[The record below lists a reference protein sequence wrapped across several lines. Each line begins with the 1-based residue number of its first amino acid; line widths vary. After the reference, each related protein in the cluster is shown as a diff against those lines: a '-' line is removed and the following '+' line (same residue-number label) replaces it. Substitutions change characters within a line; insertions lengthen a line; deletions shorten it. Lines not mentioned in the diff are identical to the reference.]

1 MENENENKQNELMKV
16 INFLKLL
23 EIGDG
28 LKFISFDVNDGLKF
42 KNKNGEEV
50 KVSEVKDI
58 NTPVLIKSA
67 LPIGATSSTTTVA
80 EPKAEPEKKVDD
92 LPTDTSSTLK
102 PNEQHGAGF
111 YSDTSSVMYSSRK
124 SSKHLNSNIYSATSN
139 NSIKKMDGGS
149 FLSDTSSFNM
159 SMNSLKS
166 KNNNNRN
173 FNTDMYSETSVN
185 PIKNMK
191 GGIYSETSSFHEN
204 NIVYSKTSS
213 YNPNMSVNGGFKINN
228 NSDMYSATSNLG
240 LKGGFKLGQE
250 LSDAIDSTE
259 LKLSDSLDTNIFK
272 KSSQKGG
279 NVSSGNK
286 LKNKMKEIGIKS
298 TSTSSI
304 CE

>member
-1 MENENENKQNELMKV
+1 
-16 INFLKLL
+16 
-23 EIGDG
+23 
-28 LKFISFDVNDGLKF
+28 
-42 KNKNGEEV
+42 
-50 KVSEVKDI
+50 
-58 NTPVLIKSA
+58 
-67 LPIGATSSTTTVA
+67 
-80 EPKAEPEKKVDD
+80 
-92 LPTDTSSTLK
+92 
-102 PNEQHGAGF
+102 
-111 YSDTSSVMYSSRK
+111 
-124 SSKHLNSNIYSATSN
+124 
-139 NSIKKMDGGS
+139 
-149 FLSDTSSFNM
+149 
-159 SMNSLKS
+159 MNSLKS
-166 KNNNNRN
+166 KNNKNRN

-213 YNPNMSVNGGFKINN
+213 YNPNMSINGGFNVRN

-240 LKGGFKLGQE
+240 LKGGFKIGKE

-272 KSSQKGG
+272 KSSQNGG